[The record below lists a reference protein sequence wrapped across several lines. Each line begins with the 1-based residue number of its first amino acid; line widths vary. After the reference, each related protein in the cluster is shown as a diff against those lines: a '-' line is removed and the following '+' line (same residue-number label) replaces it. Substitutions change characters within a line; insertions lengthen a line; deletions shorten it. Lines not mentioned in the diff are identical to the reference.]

1 MPAKNRTWHES
12 NSEREKIMRR
22 SVLLAETLLSLGV
35 IAAPYSAA
43 ARCRLQV
50 RLARG
55 SAFTR
60 SARCVDGDPACD
72 SDSNPEG
79 TCDFRAS
86 LCFSTDAVT
95 ACNPG
100 DVVQMRISSAPGLE
114 GLSSVLE
121 Q

>member
-1 MPAKNRTWHES
+1 
-12 NSEREKIMRR
+12 MRR
-22 SVLLAETLLSLGV
+22 SVQLAETLLALGML
-35 IAAPYSAA
+35 AFPYAAA

-50 RLARG
+50 RLAG
-55 SAFTR
+55 NSALTR

-72 SDSNPEG
+72 ADSRADS

-100 DVVQMRISSAPGLE
+100 DVVQLSISPAPGLE
-114 GLSSVLE
+114 GLSNVLE
-121 Q
+121 QFK